1 MISLCFLALKSNNA
15 LMNITL
21 ERPFAATEK
30 GRRDNNEDF
39 IYPLSELANSG
50 QRLFMVCDGVGGA
63 EKGEVASALACD
75 SFHTFFNTF
84 LDEDDPSE
92 EFINKA
98 VHYTE
103 SRFDEY
109 ITQHPE
115 AKGMA
120 TTMTLLYIGVSGITT
135 AHIGD
140 SRIYQ
145 FRDGEIIYETEDHSL
160 INTWIKMGI
169 INENEAASHPR
180 KNVITRAI
188 MGAQNSVNADVAF
201 ITDILDGDVFF
212 LCTDGVTEC
221 FSNKNLTAV
230 FSSDKNAES
239 IKDTIVERCFG
250 EAKDNFS
257 FYIIPV
263 QSIQKSTGYKQ
274 YILSFFY
281 SFM

>member
-1 MISLCFLALKSNNA
+1 
-15 LMNITL
+15 MNITL
-21 ERPFAATEK
+21 ERPFAASEK
-30 GRRDNNEDF
+30 GGRDNNEDF

-63 EKGEVASALACD
+63 EKGEIASTLACD

-84 LDEDDPSE
+84 LDEENPSE
-92 EFINKA
+92 DFINRA

-109 ITQHPE
+109 IALHPE

-120 TTMTLLYIGVSGITT
+120 TTLTLLYVGESGITI

-145 FRDGEIIYETEDHSL
+145 FREGRIIYKTEDHSL
-160 INTWIKMGI
+160 VNTWIKIGKI
-169 INENEAASHPR
+169 TEEEAAIHPR

-188 MGAQNSVNADVAF
+188 MGADNSVNAEVVF
-201 ITDILDGDVFF
+201 ISDIFDGDIFF
-212 LCTDGVTEC
+212 MCTDGVTES
-221 FSNKNLTAV
+221 FSNENLTTV
-230 FSSDKNAES
+230 FSCNKNAES
-239 IKDTIVERCFG
+239 IKNTIVEGCSGATR
-250 EAKDNFS
+250 DNFS

-263 QSIQKSTGYKQ
+263 QSIQKITGYKQ
-274 YILSFFY
+274 YILSLFY
-281 SFM
+281 SFA